1 MKILTAAQ
9 MREMDRKTIEAGIPS
24 LVLMENAAH
33 RVVEVLEQRYAPL
46 SRQRIVVVCGKG
58 NNGGDGLAIAR
69 LLAMR
74 FSPRSL
80 DVVLQAPPEA
90 LQGDALANAKMLAP
104 WGIVTQPDITPNLR
118 NATLV
123 VDAVLGTGLK
133 GPAQDRAAYLIEKI
147 NEIFL
152 EAAVVAV
159 DLPSG
164 MLSDQAESPGPVV
177 RADVTV
183 TFTAPKLCM
192 ALAPNCERVGKLIVA
207 PVGTPPALLESEAG
221 LYLSMI
227 EPAGFGNLFLPRAKG
242 SHKGDFGHVMVVGG
256 SVGKSGAAAMAGV
269 SALRAGAG
277 LVTVASAASAIDVIA
292 GHSPELMTA
301 PLLETNVGSI
311 APGAAPAVDALAQ
324 KKSVVALGPGL
335 GAAPETMTF
344 AQTLWE
350 QLQVPLIV
358 DADGINALAGT
369 FLHPGGPRIITPHPG
384 EMSRFMGIST
394 AEVQQDRIGVAR
406 DVALDREITVV
417 LKGQRTIIAF
427 PDGRV
432 WVNPTGSPAMATG
445 GTGDVL
451 TGLMAGLMAQFPSEA
466 DYALAAAVWLHG
478 RTGELGAADVGEKY
492 LLAMDLLRYL
502 PAAMRELEA
511 PR

>member
-9 MREMDRKTIEAGIPS
+9 MREMDRRTVEAGIPS

-33 RVVEVLEQRYAPL
+33 RVVEVLEQHYAPL
-46 SRQRIVVVCGKG
+46 ARHDIVVVCGKG

-80 DVVLQAPPEA
+80 QVVLQVPPTE
-90 LQGDALANAKMLAP
+90 LQGDALANARMLAA
-104 WGIVTQPDITPNLR
+104 WGIVPLSEITPEMR
-118 NATLV
+118 GATLL
-123 VDAVLGTGLK
+123 VDAILGTGLK
-133 GPAQDRAAYLIEKI
+133 GPAQDRAAHLIGKVHET
-147 NEIFL
+147 FPD
-152 EAAVVAV
+152 AAVVAV

-177 RADVTV
+177 RADLTV
-183 TFTAPKLCM
+183 TFTAPKICM
-192 ALAPNCERVGKLIVA
+192 ALAPNCDRLGKLIVA
-207 PVGTPPALLESEAG
+207 PVGTPPSLLEADAA
-221 LYLSMI
+221 LYLSLI
-227 EPAGFGNLFLPRAKG
+227 EPSWFRHLFHPRPKG
-242 SHKGDFGHVMVVGG
+242 SHKGDFGHVLVVGG

-292 GHSPELMTA
+292 GHCPELMTV
-301 PLLETNVGSI
+301 PLLETPAGSI
-311 APGAAPAVDALAQ
+311 ASGAAATIDALAE
-324 KKSVVALGPGL
+324 KKSIVALGPGL
-335 GAAPETMTF
+335 GTVPDTAAF

-350 QLQVPLIV
+350 RLQVPLIV

-369 FLHPGGPRIITPHPG
+369 FRHPGGPRIITPHPG

-394 AEVQQDRIGVAR
+394 AAVQQDRLSAAR
-406 DVALDREITVV
+406 DLALDREITVV
-417 LKGQRTIIAF
+417 LKGQRTVIAF

-445 GTGDVL
+445 GTGDIL

-478 RTGELGAADVGEKY
+478 RAGELGAADQGEKS
-492 LLAMDLLRYL
+492 LLATDLLRYL
-502 PAAMRELEA
+502 PAAMREIEA
-511 PR
+511 GR

>member
-9 MREMDRKTIEAGIPS
+9 MREMDRKTVEAGIPS

-46 SRQRIVVVCGKG
+46 SKHRIVVVCGKG

-80 DVVLQAPPEA
+80 EVVLQVPPEE
-90 LQGDALANAKMLAP
+90 LQGDALANAKMLAA
-104 WGIVTQPDITPNLR
+104 WGIVPQPGITPNLR
-118 NATLV
+118 GATLV

-147 NEIFL
+147 NETFP

-207 PVGTPPALLESEAG
+207 PVGTPPELLESEAG

-227 EPAGFGNLFLPRAKG
+227 DSAWFGNLFLPRAKG

-451 TGLMAGLMAQFPSEA
+451 TGMMAGLMAQFPAEA

-478 RTGELGAADVGEKY
+478 RAGELGAADVGEKC